1 MTEEVLSNPSTSR
14 PGSPELSQAGN
25 TPQIRGNQQS
35 FRFTWERRRGPGSV
49 SAYSEVESK
58 ADFVGN
64 VNAAKGEIQALN
76 STSLSQGA
84 LGSNWSSAKHGFH
97 AISTVLNHPT
107 KRAAP
112 PKAHSTLA
120 TVVPAD
126 LPRVRRKDF
135 DPYLKDI
142 SPHWEVF
149 QRNLEHT
156 ARKRNNSIT
165 QYDDVEAD
173 NEEQALSPLSPS
185 MKMDSVQ
192 TARGRRTMAAL
203 DTVPAIFF
211 EPGFNLTNPEL
222 FAHVTEQSTSEGHL
236 VQDPAAISYSVPL
249 MEKLS
254 HYADTVEGHLVQEIQ
269 ARSSSFFSALTN
281 LHDLQSESERC
292 LKKISELKVML
303 NQIDE
308 KGAKKGLELVRE
320 DNKVSYL
327 QRLEGGVKLVK
338 EVHSMRGIAQGLA
351 GAGEWRDALNVVE
364 NVQSL
369 MTPISSSDQT
379 TVAGP
384 EMQLPTV
391 GEESPGEESTFETSR
406 PASTNKL
413 PTALQEVSLHSLRAF
428 ESLPNDLRD
437 LTVKIASTLS
447 HEFAEAA
454 RHDLSVQVGGIRED
468 DHHTLVEHF
477 TPLVFGLMR
486 TGEGGLKSGLEK
498 WQDVVMNE
506 IRASV
511 KRLVEPLLGESE
523 SRENPD
529 VLDMDVSKLQ
539 DQSIPLVSA
548 LVSLEHEHFMKMMRS
563 IYSSLLHCLK
573 GAKTQSDVILGILKE
588 KCSVHSREHLPPQ
601 EELVSTVDSL
611 LASAIFAATELAH
624 SRVSKIISVRKDQ
637 HTKLKL
643 REFYALYEEAW
654 AFVVD
659 CEVVCKRMVVGLRGT
674 LGKQSTAFLQTFHAD
689 KLTKSA
695 KMVEDEL
702 WAVIEV
708 SPRSQRVA
716 NIIIDS
722 AMKDAPELV
731 FVKTSSQVD
740 ASEGISAELTEELD
754 ENTSTSQPSGEND
767 ADQEKTTPGDSE
779 KNKKGN
785 EKLITVDNRQFYIV
799 SATMQVLGLVLD
811 YLKVM
816 TNLSGLTMECMSRI
830 VEFLKAFNSRT
841 CQVVLGAGAMRS
853 AGLKNIT
860 ARHLA
865 LASQSLSI
873 IIALIPYIRENFRR
887 HLSPKQFVLLIEF
900 DKLRQD
906 YQNHQTEIHS
916 KLIDIMNDR
925 LEFHCKGLRTVQW
938 DAPAEGSPADG
949 PNSYMQGL
957 IREAVTLH
965 KVLTKYLGSTAT
977 EPIMSQ
983 IFASMIRRLEEEYQ
997 TIPLPSAEAKEL
1009 MLKDARFLHE
1019 KLSTLRGASSLSN
1032 ILETIVQEKSI
1043 LRKTVL
1049 NPNGAVDGLG
1059 LQSNAILS
1067 NSTPRPRGSIDLQQQ
1082 PRSAVRSNTLGGQG
1096 ANLNNIAARPSPFA
1110 RRNFANL
1117 FGGGGSTNANS
1128 SNASLASTSTRDDS
1142 STPGTP
1148 STQTM
1153 GLTVGSSGVATPE
1166 LAEGGRASPA
1176 RVPSPPYTPSS
1187 VAVTSSHGFRQVAST
1202 NSQNGPGVDADG
1214 EPGAKAE

>member
-25 TPQIRGNQQS
+25 TPQLRGNQQS

-84 LGSNWSSAKHGFH
+84 LGPNWSSAKHGFH

-454 RHDLSVQVGGIRED
+454 
-468 DHHTLVEHF
+468 
-477 TPLVFGLMR
+477 
-486 TGEGGLKSGLEK
+486 
-498 WQDVVMNE
+498 
-506 IRASV
+506 
-511 KRLVEPLLGESE
+511 
-523 SRENPD
+523 
-529 VLDMDVSKLQ
+529 
-539 DQSIPLVSA
+539 
-548 LVSLEHEHFMKMMRS
+548 
-563 IYSSLLHCLK
+563 
-573 GAKTQSDVILGILKE
+573 
-588 KCSVHSREHLPPQ
+588 
-601 EELVSTVDSL
+601 
-611 LASAIFAATELAH
+611 
-624 SRVSKIISVRKDQ
+624 
-637 HTKLKL
+637 
-643 REFYALYEEAW
+643 
-654 AFVVD
+654 
-659 CEVVCKRMVVGLRGT
+659 
-674 LGKQSTAFLQTFHAD
+674 
-689 KLTKSA
+689 
-695 KMVEDEL
+695 
-702 WAVIEV
+702 
-708 SPRSQRVA
+708 
-716 NIIIDS
+716 
-722 AMKDAPELV
+722 
-731 FVKTSSQVD
+731 
-740 ASEGISAELTEELD
+740 
-754 ENTSTSQPSGEND
+754 
-767 ADQEKTTPGDSE
+767 
-779 KNKKGN
+779 
-785 EKLITVDNRQFYIV
+785 
-799 SATMQVLGLVLD
+799 
-811 YLKVM
+811 
-816 TNLSGLTMECMSRI
+816 
-830 VEFLKAFNSRT
+830 
-841 CQVVLGAGAMRS
+841 
-853 AGLKNIT
+853 
-860 ARHLA
+860 
-865 LASQSLSI
+865 
-873 IIALIPYIRENFRR
+873 
-887 HLSPKQFVLLIEF
+887 
-900 DKLRQD
+900 
-906 YQNHQTEIHS
+906 
-916 KLIDIMNDR
+916 
-925 LEFHCKGLRTVQW
+925 
-938 DAPAEGSPADG
+938 
-949 PNSYMQGL
+949 
-957 IREAVTLH
+957 
-965 KVLTKYLGSTAT
+965 
-977 EPIMSQ
+977 
-983 IFASMIRRLEEEYQ
+983 
-997 TIPLPSAEAKEL
+997 
-1009 MLKDARFLHE
+1009 
-1019 KLSTLRGASSLSN
+1019 
-1032 ILETIVQEKSI
+1032 
-1043 LRKTVL
+1043 
-1049 NPNGAVDGLG
+1049 
-1059 LQSNAILS
+1059 
-1067 NSTPRPRGSIDLQQQ
+1067 
-1082 PRSAVRSNTLGGQG
+1082 
-1096 ANLNNIAARPSPFA
+1096 
-1110 RRNFANL
+1110 
-1117 FGGGGSTNANS
+1117 
-1128 SNASLASTSTRDDS
+1128 
-1142 STPGTP
+1142 
-1148 STQTM
+1148 
-1153 GLTVGSSGVATPE
+1153 
-1166 LAEGGRASPA
+1166 
-1176 RVPSPPYTPSS
+1176 
-1187 VAVTSSHGFRQVAST
+1187 
-1202 NSQNGPGVDADG
+1202 
-1214 EPGAKAE
+1214 